1 VEVPEGRRER
11 KKAATREV
19 IARTAARLFLRDG
32 FEPVGLRQ
40 VAQEADVAVT
50 TLFAHFPC
58 KEALVFWRS
67 AHYEEQLVEA
77 VRLETEDTK
86 ILANLRRAVA
96 DLVLQC
102 STLEARPLWQL
113 VDRTPAL
120 VAYEAG
126 LRRQYA
132 DAVAAALGAVG
143 QPRRSDVARHALAR
157 ALLEAYSLARTSSQ
171 PLATLDELFPLLEAS
186 WAASVRVGL
195 PGSDSCATS

>member
-1 VEVPEGRRER
+1 VEVSEGRRER
-11 KKAATREV
+11 KKAATRQV
-19 IARTAARLFLRDG
+19 IALTATRLFLRDG

-67 AHYEEQLVEA
+67 AHFEKQLVEA

-86 ILANLRRAVA
+86 ILANLHRAVT

-102 STLEARPLWQL
+102 STPEVKPLWHL
-113 VDRTPAL
+113 IDRTPAL
-120 VAYEAG
+120 MAYEAG

-132 DAVAAALGAVG
+132 DAVATALGSVG
-143 QPRRSDVARHALAR
+143 RTQRSEVACHALAR
-157 ALLEAYSLARTSSQ
+157 ALLEAYSLARTSPE
-171 PLATLDELFPLLEAS
+171 PLTTLDEIFPLVEAS
-186 WAASVRVGL
+186 WAASVRTGPPV
-195 PGSDSCATS
+195 SA